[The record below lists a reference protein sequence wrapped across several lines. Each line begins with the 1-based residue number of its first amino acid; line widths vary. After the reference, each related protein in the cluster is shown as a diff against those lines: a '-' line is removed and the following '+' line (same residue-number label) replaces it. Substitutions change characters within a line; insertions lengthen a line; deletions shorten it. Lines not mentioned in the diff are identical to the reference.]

1 MERDWR
7 CMRCGKLL
15 GRLEGDRLHIQFA
28 RGHQYVVGLP
38 VSSVCR
44 GCSTL
49 NELLPQRTP
58 SQGGVISGTEIK
70 N

>member
-7 CMRCGKLL
+7 CVRCGKLL

-49 NELLPQRTP
+49 NELSSLRSP
-58 SQGGVISGTEIK
+58 SQGGVKPGIEIK

>member
-1 MERDWR
+1 
-7 CMRCGKLL
+7 MRCGKLL
-15 GRLEGDRLHIQFA
+15 GRLKGERLQIQFA

-49 NELLPQRTP
+49 NELSSQRT
-58 SQGGVISGTEIK
+58 SQGGVKPGIESK